1 MKILVVGGNFAGA
14 TAALEIKRKLK
25 DKVDVTLIDRNENFV
40 YIPSLIWVPIRR
52 REVSEIIPRKQVL
65 EKRSK
70 ICFRHCYKS
79 RTRRKQ
85 SILRKRNL

>member
-52 REVSEIIPRKQVL
+52 REVSEIIVPRKRVL
-65 EKRSK
+65 EKK
-70 ICFRHCYKS
+70 E
-79 RTRRKQ
+79 
-85 SILRKRNL
+85 

>member
-1 MKILVVGGNFAGA
+1 VVILLVQLPP
-14 TAALEIKRKLK
+14 LEIKRKLK

-52 REVSEIIPRKQVL
+52 REVSEIIIPRKQVL
-65 EKRSK
+65 EKRSE
-70 ICFRHCYKS
+70 ICTRHCYKS

>member
-52 REVSEIIPRKQVL
+52 REVSEIIIPRKQVL
-65 EKRSK
+65 EKKGK
-70 ICFRHCYKS
+70 ICSRHCYKS
-79 RTRRKQ
+79 RTR
-85 SILRKRNL
+85 